1 MRKLGIWCGLLVL
14 ALAGYLRAAEVPA
27 QLYQVSTLQ
36 ALMEGYYDGV
46 VTAGELKKHGDYGI
60 GTFQGLDGELVM
72 LGGEVWQVKVSGEVV
87 QVDDATG
94 IPFANIARSGGIAAV
109 KGAELAPFGS
119 LTEIQVQVQK
129 FIDKANLPHLVI
141 ITGKFGSVR
150 TRSVPAQS
158 RPYPRLVEVV
168 KEQKEFQAVDSEG
181 VMLGFW
187 FPGYF
192 TGINATGFHLHYI
205 SNDRKFGGHVLD
217 CASPADPEQA
227 KLTVRVLPLTEFRM
241 ILSASEDF
249 SAADISQDK
258 TDEIKVIE
266 GVNQ

>member
-1 MRKLGIWCGLLVL
+1 MVL
-14 ALAGYLRAAEVPA
+14 ALAGYLRAAEAPA

-87 QVDDATG
+87 QVNDTTG
-94 IPFANIARSGGIAAV
+94 IPFANIARSAGIADAQRV
-109 KGAELAPFGS
+109 ELAPFGS
-119 LTEIQVQVQK
+119 LTEMQVQVQRHIQK
-129 FIDKANLPHLVI
+129 TNLPHLII

-168 KEQKEFQAVDSEG
+168 KEQKEFQTENSDG
-181 VMLGFW
+181 VILGFW

-192 TGINATGFHLHYI
+192 TGINTTGFHLHYI
-205 SNDRKFGGHVLD
+205 SNDRKFGGHLLD
-217 CASPADPEQA
+217 CTSPADPDPT
-227 KLTVRVLPLTEFRM
+227 KLTVQLIPLTEFRM
-241 ILSASEDF
+241 ILSASEEF

-258 TDEIKVIE
+258 TGEIKVIE
-266 GVNQ
+266 GVNE